1 MTKITVA
8 KGIGPEIMNIPN
20 TSKKKYRVKNNSED
34 KYEKIDDVS
43 VKEDTMTTVKSII
56 LLMGTILFL
65 VIGLQTTDV
74 IQSHLFTSLAIIS
87 ATVTF
92 YNFSNPKQ
100 LKK

>member
-20 TSKKKYRVKNNSED
+20 TSNKKDSVKTSSDETI
-34 KYEKIDDVS
+34 EKIEDVS
-43 VKEDTMTTVKSII
+43 VKEDTMTTVKATI
-56 LLMGTILFL
+56 LLIGTILFL
-65 VIGLQTTDV
+65 VIGLQTADV

-87 ATVTF
+87 ATFTF

>member
-20 TSKKKYRVKNNSED
+20 TSNKKDSVKTSSDETI
-34 KYEKIDDVS
+34 EKIEDVS
-43 VKEDTMTTVKSII
+43 VKEDTMTTVKSTI
-56 LLMGTILFL
+56 LLIGTILFL
-65 VIGLQTTDV
+65 VIGLQTADV

-87 ATVTF
+87 ATFTF

>member
-1 MTKITVA
+1 MDTLFNSNKKDSV
-8 KGIGPEIMNIPN
+8 K
-20 TSKKKYRVKNNSED
+20 TSSDETI
-34 KYEKIDDVS
+34 EKIDDVS
-43 VKEDTMTTVKSII
+43 VKEDTMTTVKSTI
-56 LLMGTILFL
+56 LLIGTILFL

-87 ATVTF
+87 ATFTF

>member
-1 MTKITVA
+1 MTKTTVA
-8 KGIGPEIMNIPN
+8 KCIGPEIMNIPN
-20 TSKKKYRVKNNSED
+20 TSKKKDTVKNNSGD

-43 VKEDTMTTVKSII
+43 VKEDTMTTAKSTI
-56 LLMGTILFL
+56 LLIGTILFL
-65 VIGLQTTDV
+65 VIGLQTIDV

-87 ATVTF
+87 ATFTF

>member
-74 IQSHLFTSLAIIS
+74 IKSHLFTSLAIIT
-87 ATVTF
+87 ATFTF

>member
-1 MTKITVA
+1 MDTLYNSNKKDSV
-8 KGIGPEIMNIPN
+8 K
-20 TSKKKYRVKNNSED
+20 TSSDETI
-34 KYEKIDDVS
+34 EKIDDVS
-43 VKEDTMTTVKSII
+43 VKEDTMTTVKSTI

-87 ATVTF
+87 ATFTF

>member
-1 MTKITVA
+1 MDTLYNSNKKDSV
-8 KGIGPEIMNIPN
+8 K
-20 TSKKKYRVKNNSED
+20 TSSDETI
-34 KYEKIDDVS
+34 EKIEDVS
-43 VKEDTMTTVKSII
+43 VKEDTMTTVKSTI

-87 ATVTF
+87 ATFTF